1 MPGLQS
7 PDSKCGMIE
16 IVGRDRRPP
25 RRRRPAAVCPCDLRS
40 VKGEQAARRT
50 RAHKQRG
57 RGEVGTERKE
67 RDRELRMSEPEVDAE
82 EARVE
87 RAAQLDAT
95 AEQPQKET
103 EAEAEAAAEAETEK
117 EAEVAGPQGAIGVEL
132 GTDKCVVAASSVR
145 RAATAVLVRNEVSNE
160 AT

>member
-1 MPGLQS
+1 
-7 PDSKCGMIE
+7 
-16 IVGRDRRPP
+16 
-25 RRRRPAAVCPCDLRS
+25 
-40 VKGEQAARRT
+40 
-50 RAHKQRG
+50 
-57 RGEVGTERKE
+57 
-67 RDRELRMSEPEVDAE
+67 MSEPEVDAE